1 MQLDLILPFFANM
14 IEKELGIIYAE
25 HNYFQLQNRLEGIA
39 KLSGVSD
46 IQELYESAQKG
57 ITPAFKQLLL
67 DVATNNETSF
77 FRDPRIYKALENVF
91 LPTFWEASKG
101 QKKLKIWSAASST
114 GQEALSVAMM
124 IKEWNLKN
132 GKNIDFSIIGTDISQ
147 RVLSIAKSAKYS
159 QLEVQRG
166 LPTPLLIKYF
176 TKDSDDKWTAKP
188 NLSHHTTF
196 RTLNLKDQFAFAEP
210 FDLVL
215 CRNVLI
221 YQNVEGKKDILNRI
235 RSQMDANAFL
245 VLGSGESLLGLS
257 EDFEQKQSEG
267 AVIYKKKYLI
277 DAVKKAA

>member
-1 MQLDLILPFFANM
+1 MQLDLILSYFAQV

-39 KLSGVSD
+39 KLVGVKD
-46 IQELYESAQKG
+46 IQELYETAQKG
-57 ITPAFKQLLL
+57 LAPSFKQLLL

-77 FRDPRIYKALENVF
+77 FRDPRLFKTLENIF
-91 LPTFWEASKG
+91 LPAFLEKTNS

-114 GQEALSVAMM
+114 GQEALSIAMM
-124 IKEWNLKN
+124 IKEWNIKN
-132 GKNIDFSIIGTDISQ
+132 GKNIEFSIIGTDISQ
-147 RVLSIAKSAKYS
+147 RVLAQAKSAIYS

-176 TKDSDDKWTAKP
+176 TKDTEDKWTAKP
-188 NLSHHTTF
+188 TLVQHTSF
-196 RTLNLKDQFAFAEP
+196 RTVNLKEHFIFAEP

-235 RSQMDANAFL
+235 KTQMDMDGFL

-257 EDFEQKQSEG
+257 EDFEQKQNEG
-267 AVIYKKKYLI
+267 AVIYKKKYLS
-277 DAVKKAA
+277 ATVKKAA

>member
-1 MQLDLILPFFANM
+1 MQLDLILPYFANV

-39 KLSGVSD
+39 KLMGVES
-46 IQELYESAQKG
+46 IQELYDSAQKG
-57 ITPAFKQLLL
+57 IAPAFKQLLL

-77 FRDPRIYKALENVF
+77 FRDPRIFKIMENVF
-91 LPTFWEASKG
+91 LPAFLEYS
-101 QKKLKIWSAASST
+101 QSPKKLKIWSAASST

-132 GKNIDFSIIGTDISQ
+132 GKKIDFSIIGTDISQ
-147 RVLSIAKSAKYS
+147 RVLTQAKSAKYS

-176 TKDSDDKWTAKP
+176 TKDSEDKWTAKP
-188 NLSHHTTF
+188 DLAQHTSF
-196 RTLNLKDQFAFAEP
+196 RTLNLKEHFIFSEP

-221 YQNVEGKKDILNRI
+221 YQNVDGKKDILNRI
-235 RSQMDANAFL
+235 KSQMDMNGFL

-257 EDFEQKQSEG
+257 EDFEQRQNEG
-267 AVIYKKKYLI
+267 AVIYKKKYL
-277 DAVKKAA
+277 DSQKKAA

>member
-1 MQLDLILPFFANM
+1 MQLDLILSYFAKM

-39 KLSGVSD
+39 KLMGVPS
-46 IQELYESAQKG
+46 IQELYDSAQKG
-57 ITPAFKQLLL
+57 IAPAFKQLLL

-77 FRDPRIYKALENVF
+77 FRDPRIYKTMENVF
-91 LPTFWEASKG
+91 LPAFLENNSS

-132 GKNIDFSIIGTDISQ
+132 GKNLDFSIIGTDISQ
-147 RVLSIAKSAKYS
+147 RVLAQAKSAKYS

-176 TKDSDDKWTAKP
+176 TKDLEDKWTAKP
-188 NLSHHTTF
+188 DLIRHTSF
-196 RTLNLKDQFAFAEP
+196 RTLNLKEHFNFAEP

-235 RSQMDANAFL
+235 KTQMDMNAFL

-257 EDFEQKQSEG
+257 EDFEQKQNEG
-267 AVIYKKKYLI
+267 AVIYKKKYLDSI
-277 DAVKKAA
+277 KKAA